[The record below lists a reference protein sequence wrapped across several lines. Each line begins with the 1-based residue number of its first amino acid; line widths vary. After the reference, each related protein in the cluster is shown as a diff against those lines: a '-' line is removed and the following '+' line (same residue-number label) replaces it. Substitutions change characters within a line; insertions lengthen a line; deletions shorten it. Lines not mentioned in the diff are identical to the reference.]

1 MSYKVLLTSVGGE
14 LAPYVINHLK
24 NKTRHEIYLVGVDMS
39 KFALG
44 KDFCDKFY
52 EVPPGNNKNFAEKI
66 KEIVLN
72 EKINLVIPASDE
84 EALSLS
90 YSKDEFSKISC
101 NIASIN
107 YKDLEVLSDK
117 YKTYNLLAKNNI
129 HVPFYLLARN
139 KNELIQAIDRIKIR
153 DSKFVIKPTK
163 SRGSRGVYII
173 SEDQK
178 ELKECAKNN
187 REKNSSLINFL
198 DKEIDSLEK
207 LYPVVVMEFLQNPIV
222 DMDILSWNSRLI
234 SVVLRRRVNPM
245 RPNDGH
251 EIFFDKNLESL
262 AKKIVKI
269 FKLSW
274 LYDCDIMFDREGN
287 PCLLELNPRQSG
299 SLAVSLEAGYHL
311 LDDLISLSKGENIKT
326 KSHKYLGKVI
336 PYKSLKAI

>member
-52 EVPPGNNKNFAEKI
+52 EVPPGNNKNYAEKI
-66 KEIVLN
+66 KEIVLS
-72 EKINLVIPASDE
+72 EKIDLVIPASDE

-129 HVPFYLLARN
+129 HVPFYLLASS

-153 DSKFVIKPTK
+153 DSKFNILNSIFWIFSLTLSSSVCKFCELQPESIHRNCTQIVKRTENL
-163 SRGSRGVYII
+163 II
-173 SEDQK
+173 SY
-178 ELKECAKNN
+178 
-187 REKNSSLINFL
+187 SLSNI
-198 DKEIDSLEK
+198 
-207 LYPVVVMEFLQNPIV
+207 Y
-222 DMDILSWNSRLI
+222 
-234 SVVLRRRVNPM
+234 
-245 RPNDGH
+245 
-251 EIFFDKNLESL
+251 
-262 AKKIVKI
+262 
-269 FKLSW
+269 
-274 LYDCDIMFDREGN
+274 
-287 PCLLELNPRQSG
+287 QSG
-299 SLAVSLEAGYHL
+299 
-311 LDDLISLSKGENIKT
+311 
-326 KSHKYLGKVI
+326 
-336 PYKSLKAI
+336 